1 MNDLI
6 FNFEVIESKKDIDIG
21 ILIYDST
28 YINFLK
34 LQNEK
39 YYKIDSQTK
48 LTDLIKKTVKTL
60 CSPRHV
66 PSQIYF
72 VTDLPRTFNG
82 KLAEVAL
89 TDLVHE
95 RPIRNLSSL
104 ANPQALGEIAK
115 ILGIKEQVN

>member
-1 MNDLI
+1 MDDLT

-48 LTDLIKKTVKTL
+48 LTDLDMAFLNNSNTFVQQNNEPVNEEPTNKGIQNNTDFL
-60 CSPRHV
+60 NNSDV
-66 PSQIYF
+66 PF
-72 VTDLPRTFNG
+72 
-82 KLAEVAL
+82 
-89 TDLVHE
+89 
-95 RPIRNLSSL
+95 
-104 ANPQALGEIAK
+104 
-115 ILGIKEQVN
+115 

>member
-1 MNDLI
+1 LLVIPSSSD
-6 FNFEVIESKKDIDIG
+6 FNA
-21 ILIYDST
+21 
-28 YINFLK
+28 
-34 LQNEK
+34 NE
-39 YYKIDSQTK
+39 
-48 LTDLIKKTVKTL
+48 LTELIKKTLKTL

-82 KLAEVAL
+82 KLAEIAV

-104 ANPQALGEIAK
+104 ANPQALSEIAA
-115 ILGIKEQVN
+115 ILGIEEQINY

>member
-48 LTDLIKKTVKTL
+48 LTDLIKNGDYT
-60 CSPRHV
+60 
-66 PSQIYF
+66 QISINPAISIF
-72 VTDLPRTFNG
+72 EDFLE
-82 KLAEVAL
+82 LATTTSGPHTTAYQKARKV
-89 TDLVHE
+89 
-95 RPIRNLSSL
+95 NLYNNFL
-104 ANPQALGEIAK
+104 LD
-115 ILGIKEQVN
+115 